1 MGATLCK
8 NTATPNKV
16 SQDSIEDTLIKAL
29 KVRIRSKTL
38 SLSFLSPSFPLRFPF
53 VFLRSSSS
61 GHFANTK
68 LQPELTC
75 LSG

>member
-38 SLSFLSPSFPLRFPF
+38 SLSFLSPSFPLPFPF
-53 VFLRSSSS
+53 VFLRFPS
-61 GHFANTK
+61 FFFKWTF
-68 LQPELTC
+68 C
-75 LSG
+75 

>member
-38 SLSFLSPSFPLRFPF
+38 SLSFLSPSFPLRFPSFSF
-53 VFLRSSSS
+53 VLLQVDILLTRSC
-61 GHFANTK
+61 N
-68 LQPELTC
+68 PN
-75 LSG
+75 